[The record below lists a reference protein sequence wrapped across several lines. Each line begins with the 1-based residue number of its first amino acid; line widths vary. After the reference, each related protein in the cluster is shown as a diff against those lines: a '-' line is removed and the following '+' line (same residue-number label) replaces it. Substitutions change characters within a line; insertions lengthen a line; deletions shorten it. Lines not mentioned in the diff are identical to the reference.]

1 MAMNCELVIFHS
13 TTRTGLLFTNQVQN
27 LQMKIVE
34 VMNIGK
40 QIIQNY

>member
-1 MAMNCELVIFHS
+1 MAMNCELVICHS